1 MSDNHPTLKNDR
13 TSSSETDEPGQL
25 IPHGTTEAT
34 GPRLVCLLVGMIL
47 GGLLMGL
54 WWMLAG
60 LVFGRG

>member
-1 MSDNHPTLKNDR
+1 MNNNDTTPRNDR
-13 TSSSETDEPGQL
+13 VSSPETSGPGQL
-25 IPHGTTEAT
+25 IRYGTAEAT

-60 LVFGRG
+60 LVFGPG